1 MSVMFAHCVTLHPPT
16 PTRGPRPK
24 CYQDF
29 ISLKRQQQNIP
40 WRELMVSLWLSGY
53 LPLTALLNAA
63 LKEACAFAFDHPVTS
78 IQFQTRRAP
87 PWGIL
92 VAKPL

>member
-1 MSVMFAHCVTLHPPT
+1 
-16 PTRGPRPK
+16 
-24 CYQDF
+24 
-29 ISLKRQQQNIP
+29 
-40 WRELMVSLWLSGY
+40 MVSLWLSGY

-63 LKEACAFAFDHPVTS
+63 LKEPCAFGFDQPGTS